1 VSSEPWISGALGR
14 SVVGGHEY
22 FEELSAAASLGEASG
37 AELAELKDHM
47 AGCPSCREAYDQF
60 LQLGAVRATNGM
72 SKAAVSGDE
81 AIAYIDSALFRK
93 KFLEK
98 AEAEGVVFSHRAE
111 PSNLEVPHRQ
121 TVKRPWRFAFALPA
135 AACLL
140 IAGVVGG
147 YYWKSR
153 EIKRAVGS
161 HASTAVATSIPNDAA
176 DATEVGTIARLEDEN
191 RKLASEIRSLKA
203 ALAEQTSTA
212 NASQESAAASDKERG
227 ALAAELK
234 QRQTRIDDLE
244 RQIAQ
249 SQVELASAKTQF
261 ETAQAA
267 NADTVASDQARIREL
282 SDQLTEQTAAVSRER
297 DLLSADRDIRELM
310 AARNLHI
317 ADVFDTDAKGKTRPT
332 LGRIFF
338 TEGKS
343 LIFYAYDL
351 NDHRVQNAG
360 YNYRVWGKKEGPG
373 QGARSLG
380 IFYSDDKTQ
389 KRWVF
394 KYDDPKVLS
403 EIDSV
408 FVTVEPPG
416 KNPVAPQGDKLL
428 YAYLRN
434 QANHP

>member
-1 VSSEPWISGALGR
+1 
-14 SVVGGHEY
+14 VVAHER

-37 AELAELKDHM
+37 AELAELREHM
-47 AGCPSCREAYDQF
+47 AGCPECQETYSQF
-60 LQLGAVRATNGM
+60 LQLSAVRTTNGM
-72 SKAAVSGDE
+72 SKEAVRGDE
-81 AIAYIDSALFRK
+81 AVAYIDSALFRQ
-93 KFLEK
+93 KFLK
-98 AEAEGVVFSHRAE
+98 RAEAEGVVFSHPQE
-111 PSNLEVPHRQ
+111 PVEIEIPQRRSARSRWHLS
-121 TVKRPWRFAFALPA
+121 FALPVA

-140 IAGVVGG
+140 SAGLAAG
-147 YYWKSR
+147 YYWKAR
-153 EIKRAVGS
+153 EIGRSTPLDAGAAF
-161 HASTAVATSIPNDAA
+161 ASTPRPVPNDGGNGGQVEAVA
-176 DATEVGTIARLEDEN
+176 RLQEEN
-191 RKLASEIRSLKA
+191 RKLSSEIASLKSSLAAQMKNANELEENTAASE
-203 ALAEQTSTA
+203 
-212 NASQESAAASDKERG
+212 KERDV
-227 ALAAELK
+227 LASELK
-234 QRQTRIDDLE
+234 TREVRIDDLE

-249 SQVELASAKTQF
+249 SRVELASAKTQL
-261 ETAQAA
+261 ETAQTA
-267 NADTVASDQARIREL
+267 NTDTVASDQARIRDL
-282 SDQLTEQTAAVSRER
+282 SDQLGEQTAALSRER
-297 DLLSADRDIRELM
+297 DLLTADRDIRELM

>member
-1 VSSEPWISGALGR
+1 MTSVRNEASDAAQAGAL
-14 SVVGGHEY
+14 
-22 FEELSAAASLGEASG
+22 
-37 AELAELKDHM
+37 
-47 AGCPSCREAYDQF
+47 
-60 LQLGAVRATNGM
+60 
-72 SKAAVSGDE
+72 
-81 AIAYIDSALFRK
+81 
-93 KFLEK
+93 
-98 AEAEGVVFSHRAE
+98 
-111 PSNLEVPHRQ
+111 
-121 TVKRPWRFAFALPA
+121 
-135 AACLL
+135 
-140 IAGVVGG
+140 
-147 YYWKSR
+147 
-153 EIKRAVGS
+153 
-161 HASTAVATSIPNDAA
+161 
-176 DATEVGTIARLEDEN
+176 ARLQEEN
-191 RKLASEIRSLKA
+191 RKLSSEVGSLKS
-203 ALAEQTSTA
+203 ALSQQAKNA
-212 NASQESAAASDKERG
+212 NELEENAAASEKERG
-227 ALAAELK
+227 VLASELK
-234 QRQTRIDDLE
+234 QRQARIDDLE

-249 SQVELASAKTQF
+249 SQVELASAKTQLA
-261 ETAQAA
+261 AQAS
-267 NADTVASDQARIREL
+267 NEDTVASDQARIWEL
-282 SDQLTEQTAAVSRER
+282 SDQLAEETASLSRER

-310 AARNLHI
+310 GARNLHI
-317 ADVFDTDAKGKTRPT
+317 ADTDVKGKTRPT

-394 KYDDPKVLS
+394 RSDDPKVLS

-416 KNPVAPQGDKLL
+416 KNPVAPQVDKLL

>member
-1 VSSEPWISGALGR
+1 VE
-14 SVVGGHEY
+14 VHER
-22 FEELSAAASLGEASG
+22 FEELSAAASIGEASG
-37 AELAELKDHM
+37 AELAELQEHM
-47 AGCPSCREAYDQF
+47 AACAACREAYAEF
-60 LQLGAVRATNGM
+60 LQLSAVRTANGM
-72 SKAAVSGDE
+72 SKQVVSGDE
-81 AIAYIDSALFRK
+81 AIGYIDSALLRQ
-93 KFLEK
+93 KFLK
-98 AEAEGVVFSHRAE
+98 RAQAEGVVFSHPKEPAE
-111 PSNLEVPHRQ
+111 LQIPQRPSLKTRWNLS
-121 TVKRPWRFAFALPA
+121 FALPLA

-140 IAGVVGG
+140 IGGLAGG
-147 YYWKSR
+147 YYWKVR
-153 EIKRAVGS
+153 EAGRSVGHDAKS
-161 HASTAVATSIPNDAA
+161 SFAPQPAAPVRNEAA
-176 DATEVGTIARLEDEN
+176 DAAQAGALARLQEEN
-191 RKLASEIRSLKA
+191 RKLSSEVTSLKSSLSQQAKDANELEENA
-203 ALAEQTSTA
+203 ATS
-212 NASQESAAASDKERG
+212 EKERDV
-227 ALAAELK
+227 LASELK
-234 QRQTRIDDLE
+234 QRQARIDDLE

-249 SQVELASAKTQF
+249 SQVELASAKTQLA
-261 ETAQAA
+261 AQAS
-267 NADTVASDQARIREL
+267 NEDTVASDQARIREL
-282 SDQLTEQTAAVSRER
+282 SDQLAEQTASLSRER

-310 AARNLHI
+310 GARNLHI

-373 QGARSLG
+373 QGAKSLG

-394 KYDDPKVLS
+394 RSDDPKVLS

>member
-1 VSSEPWISGALGR
+1 
-14 SVVGGHEY
+14 VVGHEY

-47 AGCPSCREAYDQF
+47 AGCASCRETYGQF
-60 LQLGAVRATNGM
+60 LHLSGVRTASRMAT
-72 SKAAVSGDE
+72 AAMNGDE
-81 AIAYIDSALFRK
+81 AIGYIDSALFRRT
-93 KFLEK
+93 FLER
-98 AEAEGVVFSHRAE
+98 AQAEGVVFSHRTA
-111 PSNLEVPHRQ
+111 PSNLEVPPRQ
-121 TVKRPWRFAFALPA
+121 IFKSRWSFAFALPA

-140 IAGVVGG
+140 VVGVATG

-153 EIKRAVGS
+153 EVIRSAGT
-161 HASTAVATSIPNDAA
+161 HTNTIMAASVPSDAIN
-176 DATEVGTIARLEDEN
+176 ATELGAIARLETQN
-191 RKLASEIRSLKA
+191 RQLASEIASLKTSLA
-203 ALAEQTSTA
+203 AQTHTA
-212 NASQESAAASDKERG
+212 NDLHDDAAASEKERG
-227 ALAAELK
+227 ALAQELKTRESKIAELEH
-234 QRQTRIDDLE
+234 QTS
-244 RQIAQ
+244 Q
-249 SQVELASAKTQF
+249 SQVELSSLKTQL
-261 ETAQAA
+261 ETALTA
-267 NADTVASDQARIREL
+267 NDNVIDSDRMRIREL
-282 SDQLTEQTAAVSRER
+282 SDQLAEQTAALNRER

-317 ADVFDTDAKGKTRPT
+317 ADVFDTDAKGKTRPA

-351 NDHRVQNAG
+351 NDNRVQNAG
-360 YNYRVWGKKEGPG
+360 YNYRVWGKKEGRG
-373 QGARSLG
+373 QQTKSLG
-380 IFYSDDKTQ
+380 IFYSDDKNQ

-394 KYDDPKVLS
+394 RYDDPKVLS

-416 KNPVAPQGDKLL
+416 KNLLAPQGDKLL

>member
-1 VSSEPWISGALGR
+1 VEA
-14 SVVGGHEY
+14 HER
-22 FEELSAAASLGEASG
+22 FEELSAAASIGEASG
-37 AELAELKDHM
+37 AELAELREHM
-47 AGCPSCREAYDQF
+47 SGCPACRETYSEF
-60 LQLGAVRATNGM
+60 LQLSAVRTANGM
-72 SKAAVSGDE
+72 SKQTVGGDE
-81 AIAYIDSALFRK
+81 AIGYIDSALFRQ
-93 KFLEK
+93 KFLK
-98 AEAEGVVFSHRAE
+98 RAEAEGVVFSHPKEPAE
-111 PSNLEVPHRQ
+111 LQVPQRRSLRSRW
-121 TVKRPWRFAFALPA
+121 TLSFALPLA

-140 IAGVVGG
+140 IAGLAGG
-147 YYWKSR
+147 YYWKVR
-153 EIKRAVGS
+153 EVGRS
-161 HASTAVATSIPNDAA
+161 ARHDAKGMFASQPGTFVSNDAA
-176 DATEVGTIARLEDEN
+176 DAAQEGAVARIQEEN
-191 RKLASEIRSLKA
+191 RKLSSENALLKS
-203 ALAEQTSTA
+203 ALSAQTK
-212 NASQESAAASDKERG
+212 NAKELEENAAASEKERDV
-227 ALAAELK
+227 LAFELK

-249 SQVELASAKTQF
+249 SQVELASAKTQL
-261 ETAQAA
+261 EAAQAA
-267 NADTVASDQARIREL
+267 NEDTVASDQARIREV
-282 SDQLTEQTAAVSRER
+282 SDQLAEQTASLSRER

-310 AARNLHI
+310 GARNLHI

-394 KYDDPKVLS
+394 KYNDPKVLS

-416 KNPVAPQGDKLL
+416 KNPIEPKGDKLL